1 MKRTI
6 AAITAIVMTVAP
18 TSAFAGVASIRLMLN
33 IPVRCSLDVV
43 GGSVVGNA
51 LILEVYRNCNTG
63 HEVVLSGLHGSGLD
77 DVSVSYN
84 GGGEAVA
91 GDQFSLSQSE
101 RYYDQTDYVVIEAAD
116 ASAEDMRALAG
127 SLTLSVVVA

>member
-6 AAITAIVMTVAP
+6 AAFTALALGVAP
-18 TSAFAGVASIRLMLN
+18 TSAFASVASIRLMLT
-33 IPVRCSLDVV
+33 IPVQCTLDVV

-51 LILEVYRNCNTG
+51 LILQVHRNCNTG
-63 HEVVLSGLHGSGLD
+63 HEVVLSGLHDSGLS

-84 GGGEAVA
+84 GDVEAIA

-101 RYYDQTDYVVIEAAD
+101 RYYDQTDNLVIESAN
-116 ASAEDMRALAG
+116 ASPEEMRTLAG
-127 SLTLSVVVA
+127 SLQLSVVVA